1 MIKPVNKTFLG
12 IDSIL
17 YPSTTNK
24 VPDHVEKLDKKSRRK
39 TIKQDNFAETLTGL
53 KNYPAA
59 GKQVYKLMN
68 EERTK
73 QIQHAIYDTMHPQE
87 RSASPMLSE

>member
-1 MIKPVNKTFLG
+1 MIKPANKTFLG

-39 TIKQDNFAETLTGL
+39 TIKQESKIIK
-53 KNYPAA
+53 KND
-59 GKQVYKLMN
+59 
-68 EERTK
+68 
-73 QIQHAIYDTMHPQE
+73 I
-87 RSASPMLSE
+87 

>member
-1 MIKPVNKTFLG
+1 MIKPANKTFLG

-59 GKQVYKLMN
+59 GK
-68 EERTK
+68 
-73 QIQHAIYDTMHPQE
+73 
-87 RSASPMLSE
+87 